1 MKRILLV
8 TLSCLLSVISF
19 LSVAAEPRQEPTD
32 RERARTVYIFHQP
45 IVMLQAKFGLTT
57 PEERVLRIRN
67 TLRNFSQ
74 QDVREPL
81 KIIPVTRYNQPGRL
95 IVMNGKP
102 VMLLAQADLDEGD
115 DLTLDEAAQRVLT
128 RMEAQ
133 RTALRD
139 QYDAGWLALS
149 AGKTAAG
156 LLALFV
162 FWYGAWQS
170 WRGVRRF
177 YRGRILENRSIIP
190 QSWRRFVGAIETRL
204 YALLMIILGIL
215 GLYIWLSWAFSLFPW
230 TRVWGA
236 SLGDWTMRVLRDIAL
251 SIVSA
256 MPGILIV
263 LIIFLITA
271 FILKLLKVLL
281 NQVEAGRL
289 HLPGIH
295 PETVGATRK
304 LISVVVWLF
313 ALSAAYPFLPGANS
327 LAFKGISVFF
337 GLMLTLGSAG
347 VMNHAMSGLVLI
359 YSLISVVV
367 WLFAL
372 SAAYPFLPGANSLAF
387 KGISV
392 FFGLMLTLG
401 SAGVMNHA
409 MSGLVLI
416 YSRALRKG
424 DIIRVADNE
433 GLVTEIGML
442 ATKIITRENYVVT
455 VPNAVVVSGKITN
468 LSAQNPDGGV
478 NLTTGVTIGYDTPW
492 RQVHAMLEIAAR
504 RAKCIDQ
511 SQQPLVRQLSL
522 MDWYIAY
529 ELQVKLRAGQSLAEA
544 RNELHSNIQDVFNEF
559 NVQIMSPNFVMQP
572 EGAVVVTEDNWYA
585 APAEKPENKQRE

>member
-8 TLSCLLSVISF
+8 TVSCLLSVISF

-81 KIIPVTRYNQPGRL
+81 KMIPVTRYNQPGRL

-162 FWYGAWQS
+162 FWYGTWRS

-215 GLYIWLSWAFSLFPW
+215 GLYIWLSWSFSLFPW

-304 LISVVVWLF
+304 
-313 ALSAAYPFLPGANS
+313 
-327 LAFKGISVFF
+327 
-337 GLMLTLGSAG
+337 
-347 VMNHAMSGLVLI
+347 
-359 YSLISVVV
+359 LISVVV

>member
-359 YSLISVVV
+359 YS
-367 WLFAL
+367 
-372 SAAYPFLPGANSLAF
+372 
-387 KGISV
+387 
-392 FFGLMLTLG
+392 
-401 SAGVMNHA
+401 
-409 MSGLVLI
+409 
-416 YSRALRKG
+416 RALRKG

-478 NLTTGVTIGYDTPW
+478 NLTTGITIGYDTPW

>member
-215 GLYIWLSWAFSLFPW
+215 GLYIWLSWSFSLFPW
-230 TRVWGA
+230 TRVWGS
-236 SLGDWTMRVLRDIAL
+236 SLGDWTIRVLRDIAL

-304 LISVVVWLF
+304 
-313 ALSAAYPFLPGANS
+313 
-327 LAFKGISVFF
+327 
-337 GLMLTLGSAG
+337 
-347 VMNHAMSGLVLI
+347 
-359 YSLISVVV
+359 LISVVV

>member
-19 LSVAAEPRQEPTD
+19 LSIAAEPRQEPTD

-139 QYDAGWLALS
+139 QYDAGWLVLS

-162 FWYGAWQS
+162 FWYGAWRS

-215 GLYIWLSWAFSLFPW
+215 GLYIWLSWSFSLFPW

-304 LISVVVWLF
+304 
-313 ALSAAYPFLPGANS
+313 
-327 LAFKGISVFF
+327 
-337 GLMLTLGSAG
+337 
-347 VMNHAMSGLVLI
+347 
-359 YSLISVVV
+359 LISVVV

>member
-8 TLSCLLSVISF
+8 TVSCLLSVISF

-149 AGKTAAG
+149 AGKTAVG

-162 FWYGAWQS
+162 FWYGAWRS

-215 GLYIWLSWAFSLFPW
+215 GLYIWLSWSFSLFPW
-230 TRVWGA
+230 TRVWGS

-295 PETVGATRK
+295 PVTVGATRK
-304 LISVVVWLF
+304 
-313 ALSAAYPFLPGANS
+313 
-327 LAFKGISVFF
+327 
-337 GLMLTLGSAG
+337 
-347 VMNHAMSGLVLI
+347 
-359 YSLISVVV
+359 LISVVV

-424 DIIRVADNE
+424 DIIRVADSE

>member
-359 YSLISVVV
+359 YS
-367 WLFAL
+367 
-372 SAAYPFLPGANSLAF
+372 
-387 KGISV
+387 
-392 FFGLMLTLG
+392 
-401 SAGVMNHA
+401 
-409 MSGLVLI
+409 
-416 YSRALRKG
+416 RALRKG

>member
-1 MKRILLV
+1 M
-8 TLSCLLSVISF
+8 
-19 LSVAAEPRQEPTD
+19 
-32 RERARTVYIFHQP
+32 
-45 IVMLQAKFGLTT
+45 
-57 PEERVLRIRN
+57 
-67 TLRNFSQ
+67 
-74 QDVREPL
+74 
-81 KIIPVTRYNQPGRL
+81 IPVTRYNQPGRL
-95 IVMNGKP
+95 IVMNGKT

-162 FWYGAWQS
+162 FWYGAWRS

-215 GLYIWLSWAFSLFPW
+215 GLYIWLSWSFSLFPW

-359 YSLISVVV
+359 YS
-367 WLFAL
+367 
-372 SAAYPFLPGANSLAF
+372 
-387 KGISV
+387 
-392 FFGLMLTLG
+392 
-401 SAGVMNHA
+401 
-409 MSGLVLI
+409 
-416 YSRALRKG
+416 RALRKS